1 MFSHVGQERS
11 FQECRSNR
19 PRQSR
24 KIVFPW
30 RFYSKATWR
39 IDKQLTWWR
48 DTTRHPPCQPPQ
60 HASQRIHSFRVDWD
74 REKWYVLYP
83 DFVLLLHRQ
92 RDNVAYIRAADVQ
105 RVQEKKRERGKKKKK
120 WKLGDSWRQ
129 PWRHV
134 PLVTH
139 CLSQPRTWRVL
150 KDGQEEDQGRG
161 DRPKGS
167 PTTNFLNKWSY
178 YTGKTAKNFALK
190 RLIYHWNV
198 KLDIYWWQMGHGCS
212 ADHAA
217 RSIIP

>member
-48 DTTRHPPCQPPQ
+48 DTTRHHPCQPPQ

-120 WKLGDSWRQ
+120 MKTR
-129 PWRHV
+129 R
-134 PLVTH
+134 LVKATVKARPA
-139 CLSQPRTWRVL
+139 CNSSSFSA
-150 KDGQEEDQGRG
+150 KDVTSTKRRPGGRSG
-161 DRPKGS
+161 KGGS
-167 PTTNFLNKWSY
+167 TKGIAHNQFP
-178 YTGKTAKNFALK
+178 
-190 RLIYHWNV
+190 
-198 KLDIYWWQMGHGCS
+198 
-212 ADHAA
+212 
-217 RSIIP
+217 